1 MKMRKR
7 TLVLAIAAVL
17 ITAAGLSAQ
26 LAENSPAPA
35 FTLKDL
41 AGKTITLDAL
51 RGKVVVLNFW
61 ATWCPPCRAEIP
73 DFIEFYKENK
83 TKGLEIVGVSVDTNT
98 ASQVPGFVQQ
108 NKIPYPVAMF
118 TSKIIDNYG
127 PIDAIPTT
135 FVIDKTGRVRRVQ
148 VGMMDK
154 ETLASVFA
162 QLSAA
167 K

>member
-1 MKMRKR
+1 MRKR
-7 TLVLAIAAVL
+7 MLVLAIAAVL

-73 DFIEFYKENK
+73 DFVEFYKENK
-83 TKGLEIVGVSVDTNT
+83 AKGLEIVGVSVDTNT
-98 ASQVPGFVQQ
+98 ASQVAGFVQQ
-108 NKIPYPVAMF
+108 NKIPYPVTMF
-118 TSKIIDNYG
+118 TQKIVDSYG

-135 FVIDKTGRVRRVQ
+135 FVIDKTGRVRHVQ

-154 ETLASVFA
+154 ETLAQVFA
-162 QLSAA
+162 KLSAS